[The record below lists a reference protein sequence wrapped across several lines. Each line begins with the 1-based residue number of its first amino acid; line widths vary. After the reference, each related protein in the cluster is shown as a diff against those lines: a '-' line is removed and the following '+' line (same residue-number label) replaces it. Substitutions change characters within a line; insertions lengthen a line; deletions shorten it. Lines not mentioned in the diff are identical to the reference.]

1 MKTRCFLGKIRL
13 RLGQHVD
20 RHLLVAL
27 SISISLDF
35 LLSHTSSQYSPMV
48 LSQKNVRKM
57 VVLSLIGLGIVSG
70 VSVVLSSGVE
80 AQDQESQPERWVQSS
95 AKESAYDGSVHEI
108 MYVPDALIR
117 MGKDLVP
124 MVEVV
129 ASGPSTMPPE
139 VLTEALRA
147 DVNSPERALDSSL
160 TSKPSERAS
169 GMGAKTIAIDAELD
183 NGEAPAITNVD
194 RVQFAAQMWS
204 NASFPVEQFQA
215 YTSPFGYR
223 SSPTGGYRQEFHYG
237 LDIAAP
243 QQSYIRNWW
252 AGTVIEVSDGGSC
265 GTSVVIQSGE
275 WTHMYCH
282 MQGHVEISG
291 GVRSLID
298 RDGGIQLWEGQQIIA
313 GDRIGRV
320 GMTGRTTGPHL
331 HWGLKYQGNWVDPA
345 WVLQAM
351 SASYQALYGQN

>member
-1 MKTRCFLGKIRL
+1 MRKTLG
-13 RLGQHVD
+13 
-20 RHLLVAL
+20 
-27 SISISLDF
+27 
-35 LLSHTSSQYSPMV
+35 
-48 LSQKNVRKM
+48 
-57 VVLSLIGLGIVSG
+57 LSLIGLGVASG
-70 VSVVLSSGVE
+70 VSIMVNSGIE
-80 AQDQESQPERWVQSS
+80 AQARGPQILEQLIQASANSSSSKTSPDGPGALMRMGEELTPMADILLVTPPTIPPEAMEMAILTAVSQP
-95 AKESAYDGSVHEI
+95 DG
-108 MYVPDALIR
+108 AL
-117 MGKDLVP
+117 
-124 MVEVV
+124 
-129 ASGPSTMPPE
+129 ASDPE
-139 VLTEALRA
+139 LKPRTLNA
-147 DVNSPERALDSSL
+147 DTGS
-160 TSKPSERAS
+160 
-169 GMGAKTIAIDAELD
+169 KTIAIDAGPD
-183 NGEAPAITNVD
+183 NGEAPAISKVD
-194 RVQFAAQMWS
+194 MVQFAAQLWA

-243 QQSYIRNWW
+243 RQSYIRNWW
-252 AGTVIEVSDGGSC
+252 AGTVIELSDGGSC

-282 MQGHVEISG
+282 MQGHVEING
-291 GVRSLID
+291 GVPSLID

-351 SASYQALYGQN
+351 AASYQALYGQNGS

>member
-1 MKTRCFLGKIRL
+1 M
-13 RLGQHVD
+13 
-20 RHLLVAL
+20 A
-27 SISISLDF
+27 
-35 LLSHTSSQYSPMV
+35 
-48 LSQKNVRKM
+48 LSQKIAKKM

-70 VSVVLSSGVE
+70 VSVIFSSGVE
-80 AQDQESQPERWVQSS
+80 AQDQESQLQRWVQWS
-95 AKESAYDGSVHEI
+95 AKGSANDRSTQDWPAQEMI
-108 MYVPDALIR
+108 DVPSALLR
-117 MGKDLVP
+117 SGKDWVP
-124 MVEVV
+124 MPEGV
-129 ASGPSTMPPE
+129 ASVPSTMPPSPMPPSPMPQAA
-139 VLTEALRA
+139 LAEALTA
-147 DVNSPERALDSSL
+147 DVSQPESALESSL
-160 TSKPSERAS
+160 ALKPNELTS

-194 RVQFAAQMWS
+194 MVQFAAQMWS

-223 SSPTGGYRQEFHYG
+223 SSPSGGYRQEFHYG

-291 GVRSLID
+291 GVPSLID

>member
-1 MKTRCFLGKIRL
+1 M
-13 RLGQHVD
+13 
-20 RHLLVAL
+20 L
-27 SISISLDF
+27 SIDLKFGIPVVVHHQDAP
-35 LLSHTSSQYSPMV
+35 HMP
-48 LSQKNVRKM
+48 LSQVVLRKM
-57 VVLSLIGLGIVSG
+57 LALFLAGFGIVTTVSSLSG
-70 VSVVLSSGVE
+70 TKAE
-80 AQDQESQPERWVQSS
+80 AQDRERELKPMSLATQVIPNVM
-95 AKESAYDGSVHEI
+95 AKALASVVPLDANSREI
-108 MYVPDALIR
+108 EAKSDSEIS
-117 MGKDLVP
+117 
-124 MVEVV
+124 
-129 ASGPSTMPPE
+129 SGPPPK
-139 VLTEALRA
+139 A
-147 DVNSPERALDSSL
+147 PELGIAA
-160 TSKPSERAS
+160 T
-169 GMGAKTIAIDAELD
+169 KTIAIDSELD
-183 NGEAPAITNVD
+183 NGEAPTVTNMEM
-194 RVQFAAQMWS
+194 VQFAAQMWA

-265 GTSVVIQSGE
+265 GTSVVIQSGD

-291 GVRSLID
+291 GVSSLVD

-351 SASYQALYGQN
+351 AASHQTLYGQN

>member
-1 MKTRCFLGKIRL
+1 M
-13 RLGQHVD
+13 
-20 RHLLVAL
+20 AL
-27 SISISLDF
+27 F
-35 LLSHTSSQYSPMV
+35 P
-48 LSQKNVRKM
+48 KNVRKM

-70 VSVVLSSGVE
+70 MSVLFSSGVE
-80 AQDQESQPERWVQSS
+80 AQDQESQSERWVQWS
-95 AKESAYDGSVHEI
+95 AKESVQAVMD
-108 MYVPDALIR
+108 VPGALIR
-117 MGKDLVP
+117 MGKDLSP
-124 MVEVV
+124 MAEGG
-129 ASGPSTMPPE
+129 ASVPSTMSPSTMSPSTMSPLTMSPLPMPPKAWA
-139 VLTEALRA
+139 EALTV
-147 DVNSPERALDSSL
+147 DVSQPESSL
-160 TSKPSERAS
+160 VSSSEPKPNELAA
-169 GMGAKTIAIDAELD
+169 GIGAKTIAIDAELD
-183 NGEAPAITNVD
+183 NGEAPVITNVD
-194 RVQFAAQMWS
+194 MVQFAAQMWS

-223 SSPTGGYRQEFHYG
+223 SSPTGGYRKEFHYG

-282 MQGHVEISG
+282 MQGHVEMSG

>member
-1 MKTRCFLGKIRL
+1 M
-13 RLGQHVD
+13 
-20 RHLLVAL
+20 AL
-27 SISISLDF
+27 SRN
-35 LLSHTSSQYSPMV
+35 V
-48 LSQKNVRKM
+48 VRKM
-57 VVLSLIGLGIVSG
+57 LGLSLIGLGVASG
-70 VSVVLSSGVE
+70 MSVMFSSGAE
-80 AQDQESQPERWVQSS
+80 AQAKGPQRLAQWGQASS
-95 AKESAYDGSVHEI
+95 NDLSFKGNTDLPGT
-108 MYVPDALIR
+108 LIR
-117 MGKDLVP
+117 MG
-124 MVEVV
+124 
-129 ASGPSTMPPE
+129 E
-139 VLTEALRA
+139 VLTPMADIVSAMPPTIPLEAMEMALMDPTSNPEGELGTISEAKPRTL
-147 DVNSPERALDSSL
+147 SPSVGS
-160 TSKPSERAS
+160 
-169 GMGAKTIAIDAELD
+169 KTIAIDAEPD
-183 NGEAPAITNVD
+183 NGEAPAVTNVD
-194 RVQFAAQMWS
+194 MVEFAAQMWS

-282 MQGHVEISG
+282 MQGHVENNG
-291 GVRSLID
+291 GVPSLID

-351 SASYQALYGQN
+351 AASYQALYGQNGS